1 MTEPT
6 AFRWRSLLWGAPLS
20 IRTTRGALALGIRLG
35 SAAILVLVG
44 YIHLHL
50 WQEGYRQIPTDG
62 PMFLIDALAAFVL
75 AAALLAWARPVV
87 GLLAAGFAAS
97 TLGALLISLSVGL
110 FGFHESIQAS
120 FVVESIVIEA
130 IVTVALAGWTV
141 LVAIP
146 PAGHPRAGRAARHG
160 GRRAGRTPQVT
171 RPGGGTR
178 DWPRERRR

>member
-6 AFRWRSLLWGAPLS
+6 ASRWRSLLRGTPLS
-20 IRTTRGALALGIRLG
+20 IRTPRGIVALVLRLG
-35 SAAILVLVG
+35 SAAILVLIG

-62 PMFLIDALAAFVL
+62 PMFLVDALAAFAL
-75 AAALLAWARPVV
+75 AAVLLAWARPVV
-87 GLLAAGFAAS
+87 GLLAAGFAAG

-110 FGFHESIQAS
+110 FGFRESIQAS

-141 LVAIP
+141 LVALP
-146 PAGHPRAGRAARHG
+146 PASGPRTRRTAATAPAGQAQRH
-160 GRRAGRTPQVT
+160 R
-171 RPGGGTR
+171 
-178 DWPRERRR
+178 

>member
-6 AFRWRSLLWGAPLS
+6 ASRWCSLFRGTPLS
-20 IRTTRGALALGIRLG
+20 IRTPRGFVALVLRLA
-35 SAAILVLVG
+35 SAAILVLIG

-62 PMFLIDALAAFVL
+62 PMFLVDALAAFGL
-75 AAALLAWARPVV
+75 AAVLLAWARPVV
-87 GLLAAGFAAS
+87 GLLSAGFAAA
-97 TLGALLISLSVGL
+97 TLGALLISLSIGL
-110 FGFHESIQAS
+110 FGFRESIQAS

-146 PAGHPRAGRAARHG
+146 PDGRPRARRAAATPPTAQAQ
-160 GRRAGRTPQVT
+160 RRV
-171 RPGGGTR
+171 
-178 DWPRERRR
+178 

>member
-6 AFRWRSLLWGAPLS
+6 AFRLRNLASLRGAPLT
-20 IRTTRGALALGIRLG
+20 IRSARGTVAMLLRLG
-35 SAAILVLVG
+35 SAAVLVLIG

-62 PMFLIDALAAFVL
+62 PMFLLDALAAFVL

-87 GLLAAGFAAS
+87 GLLAAGFAAG

-110 FGFHESIQAS
+110 FGFHESISAS
-120 FVVESIVIEA
+120 YVVESIVIEA
-130 IVTVALAGWTV
+130 IVTFALGAWTV

-146 PAGHPRAGRAARHG
+146 PASRLRASGPTATAP
-160 GRRAGRTPQVT
+160 AGQA
-171 RPGGGTR
+171 
-178 DWPRERRR
+178 PRET

>member
-1 MTEPT
+1 LTEPT
-6 AFRWRSLLWGAPLS
+6 AFRWRSLFRATPLS
-20 IRTTRGALALGIRLG
+20 IRTLRGLVALVLRLA
-35 SAAILVLVG
+35 SVAILVLIG

-62 PMFLIDALAAFVL
+62 PMFLVDALAAFAL
-75 AAALLAWARPVV
+75 AAVLLAWARPVV

-110 FGFHESIQAS
+110 FGFRESIQAS

-141 LVAIP
+141 LAAMP
-146 PAGHPRAGRAARHG
+146 HADRPRVRRAAATAAG
-160 GRRAGRTPQVT
+160 QAPRRT
-171 RPGGGTR
+171 
-178 DWPRERRR
+178 

>member
-6 AFRWRSLLWGAPLS
+6 ASRWRSLLRGTPLS
-20 IRTTRGALALGIRLG
+20 IRTARGIVALVLRLG
-35 SAAILVLVG
+35 SAAILVLIG

-62 PMFLIDALAAFVL
+62 PMFLVDALAAFGL
-75 AAALLAWARPVV
+75 AAVLLAWARPVA
-87 GLLAAGFAAS
+87 GLLAAGFAAG

-110 FGFHESIQAS
+110 FGFRESIQAS

-141 LVAIP
+141 LVALP
-146 PAGHPRAGRAARHG
+146 SSSRPRPRRAAATAPAGQAQ
-160 GRRAGRTPQVT
+160 RRT
-171 RPGGGTR
+171 
-178 DWPRERRR
+178 

>member
-6 AFRWRSLLWGAPLS
+6 AFRWRSLFRGTPLS
-20 IRTTRGALALGIRLG
+20 IRTPRGFVALVLRLG
-35 SAAILVLVG
+35 SAAILVLIG

-62 PMFLIDALAAFVL
+62 PMFLVDALAAFGL
-75 AAALLAWARPVV
+75 AAVLLAWARPVV
-87 GLLAAGFAAS
+87 GLLAAGFAAG

-110 FGFHESIQAS
+110 FGFRESIQAS

-141 LVAIP
+141 LVALP
-146 PAGHPRAGRAARHG
+146 SASRPRPRRAAAAAPAGQA
-160 GRRAGRTPQVT
+160 Q
-171 RPGGGTR
+171 
-178 DWPRERRR
+178 RRR

>member
-6 AFRWRSLLWGAPLS
+6 ASRWRSLFQGTPLS
-20 IRTTRGALALGIRLG
+20 IRTPRGFVALVLRLG
-35 SAAILVLVG
+35 SVAILVLIG

-62 PMFLIDALAAFVL
+62 PMFLVDALAAFGL
-75 AAALLAWARPVV
+75 AAVLLAWVRSVV
-87 GLLAAGFAAS
+87 GLLAAGVAAA

-110 FGFHESIQAS
+110 FGFRESIQAS

-141 LVAIP
+141 LVALP
-146 PAGHPRAGRAARHG
+146 PAGR
-160 GRRAGRTPQVT
+160 RRA
-171 RPGGGTR
+171 RP
-178 DWPRERRR
+178 PERRRQTPPRELA

>member
-6 AFRWRSLLWGAPLS
+6 ASRWRSLLRGTPLS
-20 IRTTRGALALGIRLG
+20 IRTARGIAALVLRLG
-35 SAAILVLVG
+35 SAAILVLIG

-62 PMFLIDALAAFVL
+62 PMFLVDALAAFGL
-75 AAALLAWARPVV
+75 AAVLLAWARPVV
-87 GLLAAGFAAS
+87 GLLAAGFAAG

-110 FGFHESIQAS
+110 FGFRESIQAS

-141 LVAIP
+141 LVALP
-146 PAGHPRAGRAARHG
+146 SASRPRPRRAAAAAPAGQA
-160 GRRAGRTPQVT
+160 Q
-171 RPGGGTR
+171 
-178 DWPRERRR
+178 RRR

>member
-6 AFRWRSLLWGAPLS
+6 ASRWRSLLRGTPLS
-20 IRTTRGALALGIRLG
+20 IRTARGIVALVLRLG
-35 SAAILVLVG
+35 SAALLVLIG

-62 PMFLIDALAAFVL
+62 PMFLVDALAAFGL
-75 AAALLAWARPVV
+75 AAVLLAWARPVV
-87 GLLAAGFAAS
+87 GLLAAGFAAA

-110 FGFHESIQAS
+110 FGFRESIQAS

-141 LVAIP
+141 LVALP
-146 PAGHPRAGRAARHG
+146 SASRPRPRRAAAAAPAGQA
-160 GRRAGRTPQVT
+160 Q
-171 RPGGGTR
+171 
-178 DWPRERRR
+178 RRR

>member
-1 MTEPT
+1 MTQPT
-6 AFRWRSLLWGAPLS
+6 ASRCRSLLRGTPLS
-20 IRTTRGALALGIRLG
+20 IHTARGIVALVLRLG
-35 SAAILVLVG
+35 SAALLVLIG

-62 PMFLIDALAAFVL
+62 PMFLVDALAAFGL
-75 AAALLAWARPVV
+75 AAVLLAWARPVV
-87 GLLAAGFAAS
+87 GLLAAGFAAG

-110 FGFHESIQAS
+110 FGFRESIQAS

-146 PAGHPRAGRAARHG
+146 PASGPRVSRAAAEP
-160 GRRAGRTPQVT
+160 AGQAPHRL
-171 RPGGGTR
+171 
-178 DWPRERRR
+178 

>member
-6 AFRWRSLLWGAPLS
+6 ASRWRSLLRGTPLS
-20 IRTTRGALALGIRLG
+20 IRTARGIVALVLRLG
-35 SAAILVLVG
+35 SAALLVLIG

-62 PMFLIDALAAFVL
+62 PMFLVDALAAFGL
-75 AAALLAWARPVV
+75 AAVLLAWARPVV
-87 GLLAAGFAAS
+87 GLLAAGFAAG

-110 FGFHESIQAS
+110 FGFRESIQAS

-141 LVAIP
+141 LVALP
-146 PAGHPRAGRAARHG
+146 SASRPRPRRAAAAAPAGQA
-160 GRRAGRTPQVT
+160 Q
-171 RPGGGTR
+171 
-178 DWPRERRR
+178 RRR

>member
-6 AFRWRSLLWGAPLS
+6 ASRWRSLLRGTPLS
-20 IRTTRGALALGIRLG
+20 IRTARGIVALVLRLG
-35 SAAILVLVG
+35 SAALLVLIG

-62 PMFLIDALAAFVL
+62 PMFLVDALAAFGL
-75 AAALLAWARPVV
+75 AAVLLAWARPVV
-87 GLLAAGFAAS
+87 GLLAAGFAAG

-110 FGFHESIQAS
+110 FGFRESIQAS

-141 LVAIP
+141 LVALP
-146 PAGHPRAGRAARHG
+146 SVSRPRPRRAAAAAPAGQA
-160 GRRAGRTPQVT
+160 Q
-171 RPGGGTR
+171 
-178 DWPRERRR
+178 RRR